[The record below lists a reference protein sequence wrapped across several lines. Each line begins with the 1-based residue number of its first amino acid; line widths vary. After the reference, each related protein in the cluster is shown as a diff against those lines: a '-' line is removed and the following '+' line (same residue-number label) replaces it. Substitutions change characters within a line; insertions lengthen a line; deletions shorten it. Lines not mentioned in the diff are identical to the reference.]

1 MKTPL
6 LKSNLIKP
14 SIVRVG
20 CSAFLVLAA
29 AVLTAASL
37 LSPSTGAAADPTY
50 LMPAASSL
58 RTVPVKTVN
67 IKNNS
72 GKPIYVV
79 LEAAKQDIKDDNGRP
94 HDRWLQAEFNDEI
107 GTYAS
112 NYIYRAYVNPHNGIP
127 GAGGSVS
134 VTLPF
139 YTQLQSP
146 SGSKDDQYID
156 WWRALRIYVYDDP
169 GAIQHAYDTDTNP
182 ANAVKISQFAPGASP
197 VPTSGGA
204 MLVVYRSQTGGDEH
218 GLALPLN
225 DPSQLLEFT
234 FAKVNTR
241 GPLEMPDHQFVDYD
255 ISSVDQV
262 YLSVAMDPVN
272 NPLIGYIGSVLGQK
286 KFSDTLTTFRDE
298 FNWPK
303 YKWPDYVT
311 NQNNIRLPATYN
323 VMNQIAHPGDLDP
336 TGPAIKN
343 LRAIKKMEELWDGCC
358 GAGWPE
364 SGHCKHSSSSD
375 ACNNMAKVAELFE
388 KNYKKYR
395 ELAQGKG
402 CQTPVAPNR
411 DDMMAKMYGWV
422 PFNSCKDAGDVNH
435 NLNNELQDTPDIG
448 GKTGYQE
455 ISEDYVDLQYHSP
468 PNPKTF
474 GVFNRF
480 TELIHSKTYLHANE
494 YGFSIDDAA
503 GNMLEIGD
511 GINITVGGA
520 PGLDNTNPYDPW
532 RFFLFNVGA
541 AEETGPKW
549 TKYRVCTGGTEE
561 QLRACADKAPDRD
574 MKGTR
579 VENKKTNE
587 VSIQY
592 PAIKIGAVPG
602 PFVIVLQ
609 DSNGALYKAR
619 VERLP
624 EPPPTHPLNE
634 VGDPPTAIDNLW
646 NQKKED
652 GSYTNVKCFD
662 NETSFDWCGGLTAYS
677 AIERTRKGPLRTV
690 YHVNTRRPEVFKPG
704 IRFDNG
710 PLEGTL
716 SPDRLKVTVKW
727 PKAIIQSR
735 DNPPPKVKYELTLW
749 DLPNC
754 PDNGPCNGHAHG
766 PPLPPTPGACDQSQ
780 TECVVTLSK
789 LAPPLT
795 WDKLKSISVT
805 ACFSPAGTPC
815 ETKRAN
821 FTAPPPNLA
830 AIREN
835 VHEEIDRIR
844 DRLHQLEK
852 QNSETKQSDRKSRW
866 LEMRISVLT
875 ARLQYPTDEV
885 LRQLE
890 QEVEAR
896 QSLGREAW
904 RSFLDQ
910 LNTRIVELQNGG

>member
-6 LKSNLIKP
+6 LKSNLINP

-50 LMPAASSL
+50 LMPAAPSL
-58 RTVPVKTVN
+58 RTVPVKTLN

-139 YTQLQSP
+139 YTQLQSQLSP
-146 SGSKDDQYID
+146 SKDDQYID

-169 GAIQHAYDTDTNP
+169 GAIQHAYNKDTNTE
-182 ANAVKISQFAPGASP
+182 NAVPIFTFAPGASP
-197 VPTSGGA
+197 VPRSGGA
-204 MLVVYRSQTGGDEH
+204 LLVVYRSQTGGDKH
-218 GLALPLN
+218 GLALPLD

-234 FAKVNTR
+234 FAKVNTS
-241 GPLEMPDHQFVDYD
+241 GPLEVPDHQFVDYD

-262 YLSVAMDPVN
+262 YLSVAMDPLN

-286 KFSDTLTTFRDE
+286 KFSDTLTAFRDE

-303 YKWPDYVT
+303 YKWPEYVT

-323 VMNQIAHPGDLDP
+323 VMNEIAYPGDLDP

-343 LRAIKKMEELWDGCC
+343 LRAVKKMEELWDGCC
-358 GAGWPE
+358 GADWPE

-395 ELAQGKG
+395 ELFRPQPSNPS
-402 CQTPVAPNR
+402 CQKPIDLTR
-411 DDMMAKMYGWV
+411 DQMMAKVYGWV
-422 PFNSCKDAGDVNH
+422 PFNGCGV
-435 NLNNELQDTPDIG
+435 NNELSKTPGIG
-448 GKTGYQE
+448 DEAGYRA

-474 GVFNRF
+474 GDFNRF

-579 VENKKTNE
+579 VEDKKTNK

-662 NETSFDWCGGLTAYS
+662 NETSFDWCGGLQAYS
-677 AIERTRKGPLRTV
+677 AIERTRKGALRTV
-690 YHVNTRRPEVFKPG
+690 YHVNTRPPEVSKPG
-704 IRFDNG
+704 IKFLPGDIEAS
-710 PLEGTL
+710 LV
-716 SPDRLKVTVKW
+716 SADRLLVNW
-727 PKAIIQSR
+727 PKAITQPPG
-735 DNPPPKVKYELTLW
+735 NPVKYELTLW
-749 DLPNC
+749 DRANC
-754 PDNGPCNGHAHG
+754 PKDSNLCDGHSHNPNRACN
-766 PPLPPTPGACDQSQ
+766 QSQ
-780 TECVVTLSK
+780 TQCEVTLSRCV
-789 LAPPLT
+789 PPLT
-795 WDKLKSISVT
+795 AETLKSISVV
-805 ACFSPAGTPC
+805 AKDLKAPPGTPNAQK
-815 ETKRAN
+815 EVN
-821 FTAPPPNLA
+821 FTAPPPKLG
-830 AIREN
+830 AIREDI
-835 VHEEIDRIR
+835 HEEMDRIQK
-844 DRLHQLEK
+844 RLHELEK
-852 QNSETKQSDRKSRW
+852 QNSDTKQSARKERW

-885 LRQLE
+885 LKQLE
-890 QEVEAR
+890 QAVEAR
-896 QSLGREAW
+896 QSLGRIAW

-910 LNTRIVELQNGG
+910 LNTRIVELQSGH